1 MNLFALIYT
10 MKYLTK
16 IWGREDSGGAA
27 VVQVLRFQNTPL
39 MFQSF
44 RGSVEFSSDDNT
56 RNSDEEKQK

>member
-1 MNLFALIYT
+1 

-56 RNSDEEKQK
+56 RNSDGEKQK